1 MSDGTDGYDRVEAI
15 GSLHQIFFKAESAAK
30 AGIRETETE
39 FMIIRIIA
47 ADRQVEI
54 DDARNFRAFSVR
66 IEGPFDDPALQ
77 AELLGRVALSSDREH
92 AWISEKVLREWPSL
106 ASEAWWQEGLT
117 NMIAAVQKFG
127 WIDNANHSIRA
138 HIERA
143 P

>member
-1 MSDGTDGYDRVEAI
+1 
-15 GSLHQIFFKAESAAK
+15 
-30 AGIRETETE
+30 
-39 FMIIRIIA
+39 MIIRIIA
-47 ADRQVEI
+47 ADRQAEI
-54 DDARNFRAFSVR
+54 DDTRNFRAFSVR

-77 AELLGRVALSSDREH
+77 AELLGRVAVSSDREH
-92 AWISEKVLREWPSL
+92 AWISEKALREWPSL

-138 HIERA
+138 HIEYT